1 MFYFQQC
8 LVYAYHSTYSK
19 VLRGQSQ
26 NSTITTHSTKLCP
39 KDVLRISPN
48 NLLWTSPSGPLS
60 NAKVVSYQHSEDVLS
75 QCPQSVE
82 DTQCN
87 VQNDVLRTPQCNV
100 LRTSS
105 YCPSCNVKGRPLPT
119 SFGRPLQTLWRYV
132 ISASV
137 RYCMQPPF
145 PRLLVVEIAQYTL
158 FVYKQLLYKQRHDK
172 IGQKSSKS

>member
-26 NSTITTHSTKLCP
+26 NSTITTHSTKLCL

-75 QCPQSVE
+75 QCPQNVE

-87 VQNDVLRTPQCNV
+87 VQMTSWGHPNVTSWGRPHIVLDVTSKDVPYRRLLDVLCKRYDVTLSQHLLDTVCNH
-100 LRTSS
+100 
-105 YCPSCNVKGRPLPT
+105 LPHAC
-119 SFGRPLQTLWRYV
+119 S
-132 ISASV
+132 
-137 RYCMQPPF
+137 
-145 PRLLVVEIAQYTL
+145 
-158 FVYKQLLYKQRHDK
+158 
-172 IGQKSSKS
+172 